1 LKRAEIVAGVVVLLV
16 VVVLPVSVLYP
27 HFFERAPH
35 ARAGEILLVAR
46 VFERGGWIPPEIK
59 VKKGQKVR
67 LRILSEDVT
76 HSFQLMHLGIDTGPI
91 YTGSSQLVE
100 FTADRVGTFPF
111 YCNTRC
117 SPRHENLMGLLIV
130 EN

>member
-1 LKRAEIVAGVVVLLV
+1 MKRAEIVAGVIVLLI
-16 VVVLPVSVLYP
+16 VVVLPASLLYP
-27 HFFERAPH
+27 HFFDKTPH
-35 ARAGEILLVAR
+35 AKPGEILLVAR
-46 VFERGGWIPPEIK
+46 TYERGGWSPPEIR

-67 LRILSEDVT
+67 IRILAEDVT

-91 YTGSSQLVE
+91 FTGTTKVVE
-100 FTADRVGTFPF
+100 FIPSQVGKFPF

-117 SPRHENLMGLLIV
+117 STRHENLMGLLIV